1 MWAPVMTMRD
11 SEQLLNTSTDLSPT
25 AISGSHVAEA
35 VLGGALVAFGQSRPG
50 RLGALS
56 RVAGA
61 GLVLAALI
69 PSMARGVIRAGAHR
83 RRVRLR
89 TTLVLDRPVRDV
101 FAFCQNFENFPRVVQ
116 SLHSVTDFQDG
127 RSRWEVL
134 SPTGERLAW
143 DSVVTKYVPNVVL
156 GWRSVPGSPVDC
168 AGLIRFAPT
177 STDGTRLQVE
187 IRYDPGHT
195 GFADALR
202 ALVDVSREE
211 QLRGDLSR
219 ANFYL
224 RARPSPPPSTETH
237 EDSTSATHSA

>member
-1 MWAPVMTMRD
+1 MAMRD
-11 SEQLLNTSTDLSPT
+11 SEQLLNTSTELSPPT
-25 AISGSHVAEA
+25 LSGSHLAEA
-35 VLGGALVAFGQSRPG
+35 VLGGALVAFGRSRPG
-50 RLGALS
+50 RLGAVTRL
-56 RVAGA
+56 AGA
-61 GLVLAALI
+61 SLLLAVLI
-69 PSMARGVIRAGAHR
+69 PSMARGVIRAGADR

-89 TTLVLDRPVRDV
+89 TTLLLDRPVHDV

-116 SLHSVTDFQDG
+116 SLHCVTDYQDG

-134 SPTGERLAW
+134 SPSGDRLAW

-177 STDGTRLQVE
+177 PTGGTRLQVE

-202 ALVDVSREE
+202 ALVDIPREE

-219 ANFYL
+219 ADFYL
-224 RARPSPPPSTETH
+224 RARPAPAPSGETR
-237 EDSTSATHSA
+237 EDGTSATRSA

>member
-1 MWAPVMTMRD
+1 MAICD
-11 SEQLLNTSTDLSPT
+11 SEQLLATSTESSPR
-25 AISGSHVAEA
+25 AISRSLVAEA
-35 VLGGALVAFGQSRPG
+35 LLGGALVGFGRSRPG
-50 RLGALS
+50 RLGA
-56 RVAGA
+56 VARATGA
-61 GLVLAALI
+61 GLVLAALM
-69 PSMARGVIRAGAHR
+69 PAMARGVIRAGADR

-89 TTLVLDRPVRDV
+89 TTLLLDRSVHEV

-116 SLHSVTDFQDG
+116 SLHCVTDFQDG

-134 SPTGERLAW
+134 SPSGERVAW
-143 DSVVTKYVPNVVL
+143 DSVVSKYVPNVVL

-177 STDGTRLQVE
+177 PAGGTRLVVE

-195 GFADALR
+195 GFADAVR
-202 ALVDVSREE
+202 ALVDVPREE

-224 RARPSPPPSTETH
+224 RAGPTPPASAETR
-237 EDSTSATHSA
+237 EDSTSTTRSA